1 MTVVGDASR
10 GLETISLTV
19 DHSGTAGRH
28 ESQVRS
34 LYATVY
40 AEPPYC
46 EGPEDVADFVK
57 GWPRRQAQPGFRLVL
72 AWHNVEPI
80 GFAFGHD
87 LDAKTRWWQG
97 LQARTIPDDVT
108 NEYPGRTFAVI
119 ELGVLQPYRR
129 HGIGHE
135 LHTHLI
141 AGLPHERITLLV
153 RPEATAAQRA
163 YQAWG
168 YRGIGKLQPFDNA
181 PVYDAMILSL
191 RESAVNRSY
200 PR

>member
-1 MTVVGDASR
+1 MTAVGDAPQA
-10 GLETISLTV
+10 LETISLTI

-28 ESQVRS
+28 QAQVRS

-46 EGPEDVADFVK
+46 EGPQDVADFMN
-57 GWPRRQAQPGFRLVL
+57 GWPRRQVQPGFRLVL
-72 AWHNVEPI
+72 AWHDAEPI

-87 LDAKTRWWQG
+87 LDPQTRWWQG
-97 LQARTIPDDVT
+97 LRSDTPAAVT
-108 NEYPGRTFAVI
+108 HEYPGRTFAVI

-129 HGIGHE
+129 HGVGHE

-141 AGLPHERITLLV
+141 AGLPNERVTLLV
-153 RPEATAAQRA
+153 RPDATAAQRA
-163 YQAWG
+163 YQSWG
-168 YRGIGKLQPFDNA
+168 YHPIGKLQPFDNA

-191 RESAVNRSY
+191 RDSAVSRSS
-200 PR
+200 RR